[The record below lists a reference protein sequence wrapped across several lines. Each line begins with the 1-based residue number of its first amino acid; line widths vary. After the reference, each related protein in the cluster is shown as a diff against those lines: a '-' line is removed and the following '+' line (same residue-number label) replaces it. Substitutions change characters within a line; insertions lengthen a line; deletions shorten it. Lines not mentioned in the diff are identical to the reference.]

1 MREARVP
8 ARAIADLQMAMARNI
23 AHLKNK
29 AAKQAQVHKLCESL
43 KQLIAGAR
51 K

>member
-1 MREARVP
+1 MRAARET

-29 AAKQAQVHKLCESL
+29 AAKQEQVHRLCESL
-43 KQLIAGAR
+43 KRTIRGSKA
-51 K
+51 

>member
-1 MREARVP
+1 MSDARVP

-23 AHLKNK
+23 AHLKTK

-43 KQLIAGAR
+43 KRTIRG